1 MLIRTGVTMP
11 ASDTARLTVTF
22 SREAD
27 LAMRAYSGA
36 QGMRKGDLSRFIEDA
51 VRWRMFDSAVQ
62 AVKVRNADIPPE
74 DLYTAWSAPCIFR
87 IGLFEGWLVEA
98 VGKWAESSAVGNAQ
112 RCPRQARRFERSS
125 NCPLI
130 HSPAPH
136 SFGVR
141 CAKPV
146 GPQSFELVGERWVN
160 AAARSF
166 PTV

>member
-1 MLIRTGVTMP
+1 MP

-74 DLYTAWSAPCIFR
+74 DLYTAWSAPLPTR
-87 IGLFEGWLVEA
+87 E
-98 VGKWAESSAVGNAQ
+98 
-112 RCPRQARRFERSS
+112 S
-125 NCPLI
+125 NCVACQAFWGTLACLLRSHATPSRTMALRMI
-130 HSPAPH
+130 SSLRMQATRATLAGLPACLK
-136 SFGVR
+136 R
-141 CAKPV
+141 
-146 GPQSFELVGERWVN
+146 L
-160 AAARSF
+160 
-166 PTV
+166 